1 MCLCPSNCALCDG
14 GRRKNHSCR
23 TTEVYTVHNT
33 SSSRVVLDQAALK
46 AKPEK
51 ETEMLGPRTRGCRII
66 QHRRGCGSVSDIP
79 PCCAESHAEG
89 KASARRVERQLDER
103 PSLAALSFAPHRETR
118 HLDLHAASSGSSASG
133 LELHP
138 ARCTRQGL
146 CTPRRAAARRAAC
159 CAEGQAGGTAAR
171 PPHAASSGNSASGLE
186 LRPARLRG
194 KASARRVERQLGE
207 RPQASPR
214 PASRQG
220 LRTPRRAATRRA
232 ASSFAPPGFE
242 ARPPHA
248 ASSSRSASGL
258 ELPPDRARNKDSARR
273 AERQLG
279 ERPRDSPRPAS
290 RQDSCTPRRAA
301 ARRTASSLAPPGFVT
316 RSLIMKNPDA
326 YTHLQEEDQ
335 DAALRDAQDARPPH
349 AASSGSSATGLELPP
364 ARDRGKASAAAGHV
378 SLAGLGDRP
387 RASPRPGS
395 PLHAASSGSSASS
408 LELSSALLRGKASAR
423 RVERQL
429 GERPRASPRP
439 GSRQGLCTPRQ
450 ATARRAASSFAP
462 PSFGDA
468 QYPDV
473 ATLQRQAITA
483 PHRPARSNML
493 PAEAVQGRA
502 RTACYTTKETSSA
515 RQRHPYGPPAP
526 FHAFRLPAPADPL

>member
-1 MCLCPSNCALCDG
+1 MCLCPSNCALRDG

-51 ETEMLGPRTRGCRII
+51 ETEMLGPRT
-66 QHRRGCGSVSDIP
+66 QGCGNIDP
-79 PCCAESHAEG
+79 PICGSEARPLHVASSGSSTSSLELLPGARG
-89 KASARRVERQLDER
+89 KASARHVERQLDER
-103 PSLAALSFAPHRETR
+103 PAALRDKQE
-118 HLDLHAASSGSSASG
+118 
-133 LELHP
+133 
-138 ARCTRQGL
+138 
-146 CTPRRAAARRAAC
+146 
-159 CAEGQAGGTAAR
+159 AR

-207 RPQASPR
+207 RPRASPR

-242 ARPPHA
+242 ATPPHA

-258 ELPPDRARNKDSARR
+258 ELPPARARNKASARR

-290 RQDSCTPRRAA
+290 RQDSCTPSRAA
-301 ARRTASSLAPPGFVT
+301 ARRTASSLAPPGYVT
-316 RSLIMKNPDA
+316 KSLIMKNPDA

-335 DAALRDAQDARPPH
+335 DERQGLGTPRRAAARRAASSLGPPIFASHPTPPRPAPPRRHAALRDAQDARPPH
-349 AASSGSSATGLELPP
+349 AESSGSLATGLELPP
-364 ARDRGKASAAAGHV
+364 ARDRGKASARRV
-378 SLAGLGDRP
+378 ERQLGERP
-387 RASPRPGS
+387 RASLRPASRQGIRTPRRAAARRAASSFPPPGIETR
-395 PLHAASSGSSASS
+395 PLHAASNGSSASS

-429 GERPRASPRP
+429 GERPRASPARDR
-439 GSRQGLCTPRQ
+439 GKAS
-450 ATARRAASSFAP
+450 ARRVKRQLGEQPRASP
-462 PSFGDA
+462 
-468 QYPDV
+468 
-473 ATLQRQAITA
+473 
-483 PHRPARSNML
+483 RPASGSPREGEDGVL
-493 PAEAVQGRA
+493 HDG
-502 RTACYTTKETSSA
+502 
-515 RQRHPYGPPAP
+515 
-526 FHAFRLPAPADPL
+526 DPL

>member
-103 PSLAALSFAPHRETR
+103 PSLAALSFAPHRVPR
-118 HLDLHAASSGSSASG
+118 RAASSFTLPGARGKASARHVERQ
-133 LELHP
+133 LDERP
-138 ARCTRQGL
+138 AALRDKQEALRQGL
-146 CTPRRAAARRAAC
+146 RTPRRAATRRAASSF
-159 CAEGQAGGTAAR
+159 APPGLEAR
-171 PPHAASSGNSASGLE
+171 PPHAASSGNSASGLK

-207 RPQASPR
+207 RPRASPR

-220 LRTPRRAATRRA
+220 LRTPLQAAARRA
-232 ASSFAPPGFE
+232 ASSFPPTGLE
-242 ARPPHA
+242 TRTLHDEP
-248 ASSSRSASGL
+248 SGSSASGL
-258 ELPPDRARNKDSARR
+258 EIHPARLRDKTAARHV
-273 AERQLG
+273 ERQLG
-279 ERPRDSPRPAS
+279 ERHRASPRPAS
-290 RQDSCTPRRAA
+290 S
-301 ARRTASSLAPPGFVT
+301 
-316 RSLIMKNPDA
+316 
-326 YTHLQEEDQ
+326 
-335 DAALRDAQDARPPH
+335 
-349 AASSGSSATGLELPP
+349 
-364 ARDRGKASAAAGHV
+364 RGCKASARRV
-378 SLAGLGDRP
+378 ERQLGDRP

-395 PLHAASSGSSASS
+395 RQGLCSGGPCLACRSRRPASSFPPPGIEARPLHAASSGSSASS

>member
-1 MCLCPSNCALCDG
+1 MTFSQSFSTG
-14 GRRKNHSCR
+14 
-23 TTEVYTVHNT
+23 EV
-33 SSSRVVLDQAALK
+33 A
-46 AKPEK
+46 
-51 ETEMLGPRTRGCRII
+51 
-66 QHRRGCGSVSDIP
+66 GSVSDIP

-133 LELHP
+133 LELRP

-207 RPQASPR
+207 RPRASPR

-364 ARDRGKASAAAGHV
+364 PGIVSRPAQPTPLRRREAMRDAQEARPLQRRAMSRLPVSATGLELPPARD
-378 SLAGLGDRP
+378 
-387 RASPRPGS
+387 
-395 PLHAASSGSSASS
+395 
-408 LELSSALLRGKASAR
+408 RGKASAR

-429 GERPRASPRP
+429 GEQPRAELRP
-439 GSRQGLCTPRQ
+439 ASRQGLRTPRR
-450 ATARRAASSFAP
+450 AAARRAASSISP
-462 PSFGDA
+462 PGIEARPLHAASSDSSASSLELRPA
-468 QYPDV
+468 QLRRRARQSKGGRGRR
-473 ATLQRQAITA
+473 ATRRRRRHRLANATPTA
-483 PHRPARSNML
+483 PLR
-493 PAEAVQGRA
+493 
-502 RTACYTTKETSSA
+502 
-515 RQRHPYGPPAP
+515 P

>member
-103 PSLAALSFAPHRETR
+103 PSLAALSFAPHRV
-118 HLDLHAASSGSSASG
+118 
-133 LELHP
+133 
-138 ARCTRQGL
+138 
-146 CTPRRAAARRAAC
+146 PRRAA
-159 CAEGQAGGTAAR
+159 
-171 PPHAASSGNSASGLE
+171 SSFTLPGA
-186 LRPARLRG
+186 RG
-194 KASARRVERQLGE
+194 KASARHVERQLDE
-207 RPQASPR
+207 RPAALRDKQEAL
-214 PASRQG
+214 RQG

-232 ASSFAPPGFE
+232 ASSFAPPGLE

-248 ASSSRSASGL
+248 ASSGNSASGL
-258 ELPPDRARNKDSARR
+258 KL
-273 AERQLG
+273 
-279 ERPRDSPRPAS
+279 RPA
-290 RQDSCTPRRAA
+290 R
-301 ARRTASSLAPPGFVT
+301 
-316 RSLIMKNPDA
+316 
-326 YTHLQEEDQ
+326 
-335 DAALRDAQDARPPH
+335 
-349 AASSGSSATGLELPP
+349 
-364 ARDRGKASAAAGHV
+364 
-378 SLAGLGDRP
+378 
-387 RASPRPGS
+387 
-395 PLHAASSGSSASS
+395 
-408 LELSSALLRGKASAR
+408 LRGKASAR

-439 GSRQGLCTPRQ
+439 ASRQGLRTPLQ
-450 ATARRAASSFAP
+450 AAARRAASSFP
-462 PSFGDA
+462 PTGLETRTLHDEPSGSSASGLEIHPARLRDKTAARHVERQLGERHRASPRPASSRARRPASSFPPPGIEA
-468 QYPDV
+468 RP
-473 ATLQRQAITA
+473 LQRRAMSRLPVSATGLELPPARDRGKASARRVERQLGEQPRAEL
-483 PHRPARSNML
+483 RPASRQGLRTPRRAAARRAASSISPPGIEARPL
-493 PAEAVQGRA
+493 HAASSDSSASSLELRPAQLQAVQGRA